1 LSTLIT
7 SVEKLQT
14 TLDAHLA
21 TLQTL
26 MSSKAGAGVD
36 DAWRNEMG
44 QIRDEIKSVKGIMLG
59 P

>member
-26 MSSKAGAGVD
+26 MSSKSAGVD